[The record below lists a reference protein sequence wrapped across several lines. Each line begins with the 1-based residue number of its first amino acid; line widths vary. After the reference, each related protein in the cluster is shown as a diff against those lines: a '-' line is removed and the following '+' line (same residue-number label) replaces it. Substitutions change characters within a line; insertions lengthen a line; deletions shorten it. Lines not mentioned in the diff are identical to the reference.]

1 MPAVLHHCLSAS
13 LTSAPLP
20 LHLLHHHHQHG
31 KVSPM
36 AAFHLLLCMFLIPFL
51 KKQVILGFGV
61 IQIRTHVLVALLNKI
76 DYEYGNWDYKSKEST
91 GSWGNKESESTE
103 SWGDKESELWLE
115 KGELRS
121 LRARGDHSSCH
132 SESGLEPPQLS
143 LLSLL
148 PQLQEHPPSF
158 LMW

>member
-1 MPAVLHHCLSAS
+1 MEILSMW
-13 LTSAPLP
+13 
-20 LHLLHHHHQHG
+20 
-31 KVSPM
+31 K
-36 AAFHLLLCMFLIPFL
+36 

-61 IQIRTHVLVALLNKI
+61 IQIRMHVLVALHNKI

-91 GSWGNKESESTE
+91 RSWGNKESESTE
-103 SWGDKESELWLE
+103 SWGDKELELWLE

-121 LRARGDHSSCH
+121 LRARGDHSSCR

-158 LMW
+158 LMWLLFLALELGGKSPSIIFADCDIVCGFVCDSFA